1 MVDPTLAKTNSKKIE
16 EQERTYGFLL
26 CRNRAP
32 TLRVGAVAF
41 ATSLPMLRQA
51 TRPLQKLVIKVS
63 LLSSSLNSRQGMF
76 CRFFMCSTNK
86 QEFHKWRFITQQ

>member
-1 MVDPTLAKTNSKKIE
+1 MVDPTLAKTNQKEIK

-41 ATSLPMLRQA
+41 ATSLPMLR
-51 TRPLQKLVIKVS
+51 
-63 LLSSSLNSRQGMF
+63 
-76 CRFFMCSTNK
+76 
-86 QEFHKWRFITQQ
+86 